1 MKSLRTSMQP
11 FPANLQDIHI
21 LTIFAANILKYIEN
35 E

>member
-1 MKSLRTSMQP
+1 MKSLHTSMQL

-21 LTIFAANILKYIEN
+21 LTIFAANFFKYIAN

>member
-1 MKSLRTSMQP
+1 MKSLHTSMQP
-11 FPANLQDIHI
+11 FPANLQDIRI

>member
-1 MKSLRTSMQP
+1 MKSLHTSMQP
-11 FPANLQDIHI
+11 FPVNLQDIHI